1 MTGVG
6 TLLRAYLR
14 RDRWLLVWWTAGI
27 TVLYWSQA
35 VSVKGLY
42 ATQAEFDRAAA
53 AMEGNPALIA
63 MAGPDRALNTV
74 GGQVTWQAT
83 AFGAIVIGLMCMFLV
98 GRHTRADEES
108 GRDELVRAAAVDRHA
123 TTTATLLLCMIA
135 STLVGACV
143 ALSLV
148 SVPLAIP
155 DSVALG
161 VGLGLCGTVFTG
173 VALLAAQV
181 TSTTRAMYAAT
192 GTVLGVAFVLRAVG
206 DVGAIVLTWLSPIGW
221 YQRMYAFSGLR
232 WWPSLFLIATASALV
247 AAAYAV
253 FARRDHGA
261 GIVAARPG
269 PAHAAPALSST
280 LGLAWRLQR
289 GSVLGWTAGLFL
301 MGLAYGSLGDSVGSL
316 IGDSD
321 AARDMMAQG
330 SGDLVDGFYGTAIVM
345 LALMAAGFGIS
356 SALRPRGEEDDGRV
370 ESLLATGLSRE
381 RWLWGHVTVTVLG
394 STLVLVA
401 AGLGLGVSFGL
412 TSGDWGAARELVVAS
427 VAYIAPVLCLAAFA
441 RLLHGLSPRAASLAW
456 LGLLFA
462 VTVLMF
468 GELWGFP
475 EWLRGVS
482 PFHHLALVPAES
494 FRAEPVLVV
503 AATALLLS
511 GAGQLAFRSR
521 DIR

>member
-6 TLLRAYLR
+6 TLLRSYLR
-14 RDRWLLVWWTAGI
+14 RDRWLLLWWALGI

-53 AMEGNPALIA
+53 AMEGNAALIA

-74 GGQVTWQAT
+74 GGQVAWQAT

-108 GRDELVRAAAVDRHA
+108 GRDELVRAAAVDRHS
-123 TTTATLLLCMIA
+123 TTTATLLLAVIA
-135 STLVGACV
+135 NVLVGACV

-148 SVPLAIP
+148 AVPLATA

-161 VGLGLCGTVFTG
+161 VGLALCGLVFSG
-173 VALLAAQV
+173 AALLAAQV

-192 GTVLGVAFVLRAVG
+192 GTVIGVAYALRAIG

-232 WWPSLFLIATASALV
+232 WWPSLLLLAAAIGLT
-247 AAAYAV
+247 AAAYAL

-269 PAHAAPALSST
+269 PAHASESLSST

-289 GSVLGWTAGLFL
+289 GAVIGWGLGLFL
-301 MGLAYGSLGDSVGSL
+301 MGLSYGSLGDSVGSL

-321 AARDMMAQG
+321 AARDMMVQG
-330 SGDLVDGFYGTAIVM
+330 SGDLVDGFYGTAIVL
-345 LALMAAGFGIS
+345 LALMAAGFGIA
-356 SALRPRGEEDDGRV
+356 SAMRPRGEEDEGRV
-370 ESLLATGLSRE
+370 ESLLATGLSRR
-381 RWLWGHVTVTVLG
+381 RWLLGHVAVTVLG
-394 STLVLVA
+394 TVLVIVA
-401 AGLGLGVSFGL
+401 AGVGLALSYGL
-412 TSGDWGAARELVVAS
+412 SSGDWGTARVLAAAS
-427 VAYIAPVLCLAAFA
+427 TAYVAPVLCLTGLA
-441 RLLHGLSPRAASLAW
+441 RLLYGLSSRLAVFAW

-462 VTVLMF
+462 AVVLMF
-468 GELWGFP
+468 GELLRLP
-475 EWLRGVS
+475 EWLRDVS
-482 PFHHLALVPAES
+482 PFHHLALVPAED
-494 FRAEPVLVV
+494 FRLLPVLVLTGV
-503 AATALLLS
+503 AVSLS
-511 GAGQLAFRSR
+511 VAGQFAFRRR
-521 DIR
+521 DIG